1 MNWKSHAPIQ
11 WKNGTLKNLVKRSII
26 ICSKQHLLQTEL
38 DNLGKVFV
46 QINDYPSKTVENN

>member
-11 WKNGTLKNLVKRSII
+11 WKIGTLKNLVKRSII

-46 QINDYPSKTVENN
+46 QINDYLSKTVENN

>member
-11 WKNGTLKNLVKRSII
+11 WKIGTLKNLVKRSII

>member
-11 WKNGTLKNLVKRSII
+11 WKIGTLKNLVKRSII

-38 DNLGKVFV
+38 DNLRKVFV